1 MNFISAEELNQKITS
16 NSGIKILDVRDSYEY
31 DICEIGGIK
40 IPMSEITDRISE
52 LDPNDNFAVMCRSG
66 KRAEA
71 VANLLEKEYQFTS
84 VNVLIGGI
92 LGRIE
97 AIDNSLEIY

>member
-1 MNFISAEELNQKITS
+1 MKNLSIRVVTYLRIHTGEKP
-16 NSGIKILDVRDSYEY
+16 YEY

-92 LGRIE
+92 LGWIE